1 MSHGLKAAEIAEQ
14 LTLPASLENEWSLR
28 GYYGTLS
35 HNVKAIYQRYL
46 GWYDANPANLNP
58 HPPRERSVRAVAY
71 MGGAAAITT
80 RARTDFDAGDYRWVA
95 DVMSQVVH
103 AEPENQEARQLAA
116 DAYEQLGYQAE
127 SATWRNAY
135 LLGAFELRNGTPAIR
150 VRAPVSA
157 DVVSALSLPLFFD
170 YLGVRLNGPKAAGK
184 RSVSNWVFPELGE
197 RYVLNLENCVLSYV
211 PDKQTADADTTIT
224 LDRQALTQ
232 IVMRQLTLG
241 EAVVRGSVVIEGDA
255 SKLHELFDLLDE
267 FQLMFPVIETHNAGL
282 AAAPASRRENL

>member
-1 MSHGLKAAEIAEQ
+1 MPQ
-14 LTLPASLENEWSLR
+14 
-28 GYYGTLS
+28 
-35 HNVKAIYQRYL
+35 
-46 GWYDANPANLNP
+46 
-58 HPPRERSVRAVAY
+58 
-71 MGGAAAITT
+71 
-80 RARTDFDAGDYRWVA
+80 
-95 DVMSQVVH
+95 
-103 AEPENQEARQLAA
+103 
-116 DAYEQLGYQAE
+116 
-127 SATWRNAY
+127 WRNAY